1 MSSPSHHVTEIDYL
15 RCFAILAVIYIH
27 TAAATTRVDEIPNLD
42 LFPVIYLENLAQFA
56 VPLFIC
62 ISGFV
67 LYLSY
72 KPSDGVRS
80 FYRKRYMR
88 IIPPYLLFSAV
99 YLIANIFKT
108 RFSDGIWNIPSSA
121 DVISAYMFAESNPHM
136 WFFLIII
143 ELYLIYP
150 ILERIY
156 NYILKLKIE
165 GPFIITALLLQL
177 LWNTYSSDMSVV
189 IDGMSHPLTNKIFL
203 CMIFYFVLGICIS
216 NHYDQVRH
224 FLKTSWMCIISVI
237 TGLLCVIVPLQL
249 SVTNIE
255 NSAIGVI
262 GYCTVAI
269 FVLFSL
275 GIYLA
280 DNSKCTLFVT
290 IGVYSF
296 GIYLIHPLIQG
307 FFGYIIFPVIG
318 INPSMYL
325 YYLLVFIS
333 TSIISIL
340 GVYLIQKLPYHRYI
354 IG

>member
-1 MSSPSHHVTEIDYL
+1 MNSPSNHVIEIDYL

-27 TAAATTRVDEIPNLD
+27 TAAATTRVGEISNLD

-72 KPSDGVRS
+72 KPSEGIRS
-80 FYRKRYMR
+80 FYRKRYLR
-88 IIPPYLLFSAV
+88 IIPPYLIFSAV
-99 YLIANIFKT
+99 YLVANIFKT
-108 RFSDGIWNIPSSA
+108 RASESIWNVPSFV
-121 DVISAYMFAESNPHM
+121 DVISAYIFAESNPHM
-136 WFFLIII
+136 WFFIIII
-143 ELYLIYP
+143 ELYFIYP
-150 ILERIY
+150 ILDQVY
-156 NYILKLKIE
+156 NAILKLKIE
-165 GPFIITALLLQL
+165 WLFLVTALLLQL
-177 LWNTYSSDMSVV
+177 LWNTWSSDIGII
-189 IDGMSHPLTNKIFL
+189 IDGVSHPITNKIFL
-203 CMIFYFVLGICIS
+203 CMIFYFVLGMYIN
-216 NHYDQVRH
+216 NHYAKIRN
-224 FLKTSWMCIISVI
+224 FLKTSWMYIISVL
-237 TGLLCVIVPLQL
+237 TGLLCMLVPILL
-249 SVTNIE
+249 PITNIE
-255 NSAIGVI
+255 TGAVEGL
-262 GYCTVAI
+262 GFCTLVI

-280 DNSKCTLFVT
+280 DNAKCHLFVV

-307 FFGYIIFPVIG
+307 FFGYILFPMIG

-325 YYLLVFIS
+325 YYLLVFIF
-333 TSIISIL
+333 TSAISIL